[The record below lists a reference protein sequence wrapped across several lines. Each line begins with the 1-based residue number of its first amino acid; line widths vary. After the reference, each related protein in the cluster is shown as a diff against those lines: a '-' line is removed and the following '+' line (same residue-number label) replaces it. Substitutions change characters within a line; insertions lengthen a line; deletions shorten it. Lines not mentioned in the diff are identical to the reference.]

1 MWREQCVVG
10 AKQFQVNTYSAL
22 TVCYLQFIIFGCTST
37 LAGCQGSGRYYMFL
51 IMYNYT
57 LI

>member
-1 MWREQCVVG
+1 MVG

-22 TVCYLQFIIFGCTST
+22 TVCDLQLIICGCTST
-37 LAGCQGSGRYYMFL
+37 LAGFQCTERCYILL
-51 IMYNYT
+51 IMYSY